1 MPFLILTFAFDK
13 EKGLDAEGPLRDSS
27 IHCDG
32 TYLEE
37 CYDPNWKEIHVTL
50 WECATVWLHVNTKFL
65 YVLIDCFYM
74 FLFSHL
80 VFVGQ

>member
-37 CYDPNWKEIHVTL
+37 CYDPKWKEIHVTL
-50 WECATVWLHVNTKFL
+50 
-65 YVLIDCFYM
+65 
-74 FLFSHL
+74 
-80 VFVGQ
+80 